1 MSMPELIDVVDWS
14 SRLPSVAAAIDI
26 PVRATLAEHD
36 NIWQSDEAAR
46 AALRQLAFAEEC
58 LSA

>member
-1 MSMPELIDVVDWS
+1 MSMPELIDV
-14 SRLPSVAAAIDI
+14 

-46 AALRQLAFAEEC
+46 GALRQLAFAEEC

>member
-14 SRLPSVAAAIDI
+14 SRLPSVAAAIDV

-36 NIWQSDEAAR
+36 NIWRSPR
-46 AALRQLAFAEEC
+46 
-58 LSA
+58 SASQPDRP